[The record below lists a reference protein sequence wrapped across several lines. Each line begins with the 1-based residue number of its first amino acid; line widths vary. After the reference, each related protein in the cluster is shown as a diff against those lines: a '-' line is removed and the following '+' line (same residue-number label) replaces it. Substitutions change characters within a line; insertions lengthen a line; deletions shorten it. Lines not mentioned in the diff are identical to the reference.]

1 MMTRCGGNRSAAT
14 PPRSANTSDGAIWA
28 ASTYD
33 RSAAEPVTLSTAKET
48 PTMENPTDAGAISR
62 SVSSS
67 RKSRIP
73 STGNRRKNPPRDIG
87 PVPPNPFQPDPGH
100 LTLTRPAARR
110 QPVLFR
116 REKAQQS

>member
-1 MMTRCGGNRSAAT
+1 MMTRWGGNRSAAT
-14 PPRSANTSDGAIWA
+14 PPMSANTSDGAICA

-33 RSAAEPVTLSTAKET
+33 RSAAEFVALSTAKDT

-73 STGNRRKNPPRDIG
+73 STGNRRRNPPRDIG
-87 PVPPNPFQPDPGH
+87 PAPSSLLANP
-100 LTLTRPAARR
+100 
-110 QPVLFR
+110 
-116 REKAQQS
+116 